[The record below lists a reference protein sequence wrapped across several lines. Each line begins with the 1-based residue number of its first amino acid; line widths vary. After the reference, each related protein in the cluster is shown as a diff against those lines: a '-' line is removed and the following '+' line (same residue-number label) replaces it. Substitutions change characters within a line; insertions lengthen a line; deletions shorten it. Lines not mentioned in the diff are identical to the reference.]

1 MNRRRPWCAF
11 CAIVPFL
18 LIASAND
25 CLLAQSPLNGV
36 FDGAIEYARKRV
48 VKVYGAT
55 AGRVDG
61 YASGVIV
68 SPDGLIITMQGVYL
82 DGSNTRV
89 TLPDGRQVEATI
101 LKRNR
106 ELQLALLKVDEPTP
120 EYFELAPEAV
130 GAKGDWV
137 VTLNNAFKVAD
148 GVEPLS
154 VNLGIISLETTID
167 ARLGSRDVAYRGPL
181 ILVDAITSNPGAG
194 GGAVVLETGQLVG
207 AIGKVIN
214 SSETNTRLNYAVPS
228 WLLKQFVEGTP
239 GESQVEVAGGRQ
251 PGELGIRLFRT
262 GGPRSPAYIDSIDK
276 GSAADAAGFRP
287 DDLVIAIAGT
297 KIGTIRE
304 FDEAMKSVF
313 AGEEVIVVVKRGESV
328 LRVPVVPAAKEK

>member
-1 MNRRRPWCAF
+1 MNKSRLRCAL
-11 CAIVPFL
+11 PSL
-18 LIASAND
+18 LP
-25 CLLAQSPLNGV
+25 LLLLAAAGTGVFAQSPLDGV
-36 FDGAIEYARKRV
+36 FDKAIEYARKRV

-89 TLPDGRQVEATI
+89 TLPDGRQCDATI

-106 ELQLALLKVDEPTP
+106 ELQLALLKIAEPTSD
-120 EYFELAPEAV
+120 YFELTTETV

-137 VTLNNAFKVAD
+137 ITLSNAFKVAD

-181 ILVDAITSNPGAG
+181 VLVDAITSNPGAG
-194 GGAVVLETGQLVG
+194 GGAVVLENGQLVG
-207 AIGKVIN
+207 AIGRVIN
-214 SSETNTRLNYAVPS
+214 STDTNTRLNYAVPA
-228 WLLKQFVEGTP
+228 FVLREFLEDKLTENP
-239 GESQVEVAGGRQ
+239 VEFNAGRQ
-251 PGELGIRLFRT
+251 PGELGIQLFRT
-262 GGPRSPAYIDSIDK
+262 GGSRSPAYIDRVDK
-276 GSAADAAGFRP
+276 GSVADAAGFRP
-287 DDLVIAIAGT
+287 DDLVISIGGT
-297 KIGTIRE
+297 KIGSIRE
-304 FDEAMKSVF
+304 YDEALKSVY
-313 AGEEVIVVVKRGESV
+313 AGDEVIIVVKRGESV
-328 LRVPVVPAAKEK
+328 LRVPVVPPAKER